1 VRRVAAIVT
10 AFLVAWPG
18 AWCACGSATLASVAR
33 NTHHW
38 AHACCK
44 DVGGPLAPDP
54 HHDGHQHCPHCQGFS
69 VAPASGAADAQAP
82 MPLLPAFA
90 SGGPFDAA
98 HPAGSPASPVA
109 LHPPSRA
116 IPPTPTL
123 LGLHCALTL

>member
-1 VRRVAAIVT
+1 
-10 AFLVAWPG
+10 
-18 AWCACGSATLASVAR
+18 
-33 NTHHW
+33 
-38 AHACCK
+38 
-44 DVGGPLAPDP
+44 
-54 HHDGHQHCPHCQGFS
+54 
-69 VAPASGAADAQAP
+69 

-90 SGGPFDAA
+90 SAGPFDAA